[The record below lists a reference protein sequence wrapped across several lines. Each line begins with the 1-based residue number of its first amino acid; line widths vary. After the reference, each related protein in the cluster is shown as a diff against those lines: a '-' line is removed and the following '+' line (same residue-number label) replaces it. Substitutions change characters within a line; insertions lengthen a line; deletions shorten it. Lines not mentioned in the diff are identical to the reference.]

1 MTDGLDIGQG
11 FDVSNGSTNFGD
23 DNIVGIVL
31 TQGENP
37 SFDFVGDVRN
47 DLDGFAQVIPPS
59 FVVDHRAVNATGGDV
74 VGLRCANTQ
83 KALVMPQIQVRFGPV
98 FCNITLTMLVGV
110 ERSGIYVNVGIQFLD
125 GHPESPG
132 LEQFGEGCGQ
142 DALAQR
148 RGYTARN
155 EYIFGHYGLF
165 TGFKGMT
172 F

>member
-1 MTDGLDIGQG
+1 MTDSLHVGQG
-11 FDVSNGSTNFGD
+11 FDVSNCPTNFGD
-23 DNIVGIVL
+23 DDIVGIVL
-31 TQGENP
+31 TQGEN
-37 SFDFVGDVRN
+37 SGFDFVGDVRN

-59 FVVDHRAVNATGGDV
+59 FFVDDRAVNATGGDV
-74 VGLRCANTQ
+74 VGLCCTNTQ
-83 KALVMPQIQVRFGPV
+83 EAFVMTQVQVRFGPV

-142 DALAQR
+142 DTLAQR